1 MPLKIIA
8 TPNDPYNSRKAV
20 YVPDARDARQR
31 PQNSRYE
38 RDASGHMIVRPGAAR
53 SMEGQEREFMVGLDL
68 AQSNDW
74 TALAVVE
81 RLKTGYAV
89 PMLTRTR
96 GAAYPAIVGRVA
108 DLLETPPLA
117 GQAEL
122 VIDATGVGRPV
133 LDLFRASGVDARA
146 ITITAGQKPT
156 GSLRF
161 AKVPKRDL
169 IKVVLLALQVGTLT
183 IAQDQPFADVLAR
196 ELAELRV
203 KITASGYDRY
213 EAREGE
219 HDDLV
224 LALAIAL
231 WSLEK
236 SPSRLR

>member
-1 MPLKIIA
+1 MPLKIIQDLS
-8 TPNDPYNSRKAV
+8 DPYHSRRAV
-20 YVPDARDARQR
+20 YVADARDARNR

-38 RDASGHMIVRPGAAR
+38 RDASGRMIVRPGAAR
-53 SMEGQEREFMVGLDL
+53 SMEPQDREFMIGLDL

-96 GAAYPAIVGRVA
+96 GAPYPQIVGRVA
-108 DLLETPPLA
+108 DLLETPPLKD
-117 GQAEL
+117 QAEL

-133 LDLFRASGVDARA
+133 LDLFRASGLDPRA

-169 IKVVLLALQVGTLT
+169 IKVLLLALQAGTLT
-183 IAQDQPFADVLAR
+183 IAQDTPFADVLER

-213 EAREGE
+213 EARDGE

-224 LALAIAL
+224 VAVAMAV
-231 WSLEK
+231 WMLEK

>member
-1 MPLKIIA
+1 MPIKIIS
-8 TPNDPYNSRKAV
+8 TPDDPNHSRRAV
-20 YVPDARDARQR
+20 YFPDQRDSRAR
-31 PQNSRYE
+31 PQGNYE
-38 RDASGHMIVRPGAAR
+38 TDASGRITLRPTAAR
-53 SMEGQEREFMVGLDL
+53 SIEPQERQFMIGLDL

-96 GAAYPAIVGRVA
+96 GAPYPQIVGRVA
-108 DLLETPPLA
+108 DLLETPPLK
-117 GQAEL
+117 GQSEL

-133 LDLFRASGVDARA
+133 LDLFRASGLDPRA
-146 ITITAGQKPT
+146 VTITAGQKPA
-156 GSLRF
+156 GSLRH
-161 AKVPKRDL
+161 ARVPKRDL
-169 IKVVLLALQVGTLT
+169 INVLLLALQAGTLT

-213 EAREGE
+213 EARDGE

-224 LALAIAL
+224 LAVAMAV
-231 WSLEK
+231 WMLEK

>member
-1 MPLKIIA
+1 MPIRIVR
-8 TPNDPYNSRKAV
+8 TPDDPANMLRAEYFPDRRDERVRPTGN
-20 YVPDARDARQR
+20 YVQ
-31 PQNSRYE
+31 
-38 RDASGHMIVRPGAAR
+38 DASGHVTVRPRAA
-53 SMEGQEREFMVGLDL
+53 GQSDPFEREFMVGLDL

-81 RLKTGYAV
+81 RLKTGYSV

-96 GAAYPAIVGRVA
+96 GAPYPQIVARVGS
-108 DLLETPPLA
+108 LLETPPLA

-146 ITITAGQKPT
+146 ITITAGRKPT

-161 AKVPKRDL
+161 AKIPKRDL
-169 IKVVLLALQVGTLT
+169 INSVLLALQSGTLT

-203 KITASGYDRY
+203 KITASGIDRY
-213 EAREGE
+213 EARDGE

-224 LALAIAL
+224 LALAMAI
-231 WSLEK
+231 WQFEH

>member
-1 MPLKIIA
+1 MPIRIIR
-8 TPNDPYNSRKAV
+8 TPDDPANMLRAEY
-20 YVPDARDARQR
+20 YPDRRDQRAR
-31 PQNSRYE
+31 PQGNYE
-38 RDASGHMIVRPGAAR
+38 TDASGHITVRARAAR
-53 SMEGQEREFMVGLDL
+53 SIEPQEREFMVGLDL

-81 RLKTGYAV
+81 RLRTGYSV

-96 GAAYPAIVGRVA
+96 GAPYPQIVGRVA
-108 DLLETPPLA
+108 DLLETPPLK

-133 LDLFRASGVDARA
+133 LDLFRASGIDARA

-169 IKVVLLALQVGTLT
+169 INSVLLALQAGTLT
-183 IAQDQPFADVLAR
+183 IAQDQPHAATLAH

-213 EAREGE
+213 EARDGE

-224 LALAIAL
+224 LSVALGI